1 MHSRLLIVPASL
13 PDLTLHHFLVLEP
26 HCPACWFPT
35 RHVPTDQPGFGLA
48 LAFPENALLCP
59 FGAWK
64 PHPPRQGSPGT
75 DGRAHR
81 LPGSFLQSCRQSSFL
96 LSFPPPSQPWRF
108 CVGMFACPSPDRD
121 LFCLLPPGPAPGQAQ
136 QTVTDG
142 LA

>member
-1 MHSRLLIVPASL
+1 MHSRLLIVLASL

-64 PHPPRQGSPGT
+64 PHLPRQGSPGT

-96 LSFPPPSQPWRF
+96 LSHRRH
-108 CVGMFACPSPDRD
+108 SPGGFV
-121 LFCLLPPGPAPGQAQ
+121 LGCSPVPLLTGTCFVYYLQGQHQARLSRRLLM
-136 QTVTDG
+136 D
-142 LA
+142 